1 MHQKHSIKYKNLSIW
16 FDKFVYIYMQIKTTQ
31 IKNPTLKTA
40 RCQQLALFSLHKE
53 GHGPSLRTAYGA
65 PTWTKFKHICPEDA
79 ERMGSPEY
87 LFTLLPMNSTQL
99 QVMLA
104 SVFSTSPRSF
114 LLDNT

>member
-40 RCQQLALFSLHKE
+40 RCQQLALFSLHKA

-65 PTWTKFKHICPEDA
+65 PKPMVNPALVHLVNQVQAHMSRGCWEDG
-79 ERMGSPEY
+79 EPWVLVY
-87 LFTLLPMNSTQL
+87 PSTYEFYSAPSD
-99 QVMLA
+99 A
-104 SVFSTSPRSF
+104 S
-114 LLDNT
+114 